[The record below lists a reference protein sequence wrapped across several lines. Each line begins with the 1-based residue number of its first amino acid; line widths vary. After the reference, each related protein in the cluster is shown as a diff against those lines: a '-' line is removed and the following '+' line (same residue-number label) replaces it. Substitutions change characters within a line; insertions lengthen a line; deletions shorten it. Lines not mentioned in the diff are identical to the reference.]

1 MNKEQ
6 FLQAVRRRLAGLPDR
21 DVEGALAYYRE
32 MIEDRMEDGLSEE
45 EAVAALGSAEDIAA
59 QILMELPLPT
69 LVKARSG
76 RARTLRAWEII
87 LLVLGFPVWGSLLL
101 AVLSA
106 FLAVYA
112 AVWAV
117 IASLFLAAL
126 SLALGLL
133 AGGAGLVLFCVRGW
147 ALWGVLCGSAGLICG
162 GTAILLFFAVKA
174 AARGVAWLSRR
185 SCRWLKTLFVRRR
198 NAV

>member
-6 FLQAVRRRLAGLPDR
+6 FLQAVRRRLAGLPDK

-76 RARTLRAWEII
+76 RAGRCVPGKSSFWSWD
-87 LLVLGFPVWGSLLL
+87 FPCG
-101 AVLSA
+101 
-106 FLAVYA
+106 A
-112 AVWAV
+112 ACCW
-117 IASLFLAAL
+117 
-126 SLALGLL
+126 
-133 AGGAGLVLFCVRGW
+133 RY
-147 ALWGVLCGSAGLICG
+147 
-162 GTAILLFFAVKA
+162 
-174 AARGVAWLSRR
+174 
-185 SCRWLKTLFVRRR
+185 
-198 NAV
+198 